1 MKNYCSGI
9 IPKIF
14 QIVVQD
20 RTDFMQLLMNAHK
33 EPTEEKQEDKEHD
46 KEFKEMHKG
55 VTKRGQIL
63 QNTQI
68 QRYFGGSNSNI
79 FNIFMEGNCAA

>member
-9 IPKIF
+9 IPQIF

-68 QRYFGGSNSNI
+68 QRYCGDPTAI
-79 FNIFMEGNCAA
+79 Y